1 MQSHQLSCLLYL
13 CMDGIVMHS
22 LVPRLLCVG
31 GGTRLMQYVAQF
43 TVCVYLQELF
53 RFGGVY
59 CGAVATIP
67 FTVANKVRGL

>member
-1 MQSHQLSCLLYL
+1 MNPLERSRCYAKSPTILLAVSVYEW
-13 CMDGIVMHS
+13 
-22 LVPRLLCVG
+22 
-31 GGTRLMQYVAQF
+31 QYVAQF

-59 CGAVATIP
+59 CGAMATIP